1 MTRQD
6 RALAVAGGLVGGAA
20 VATAIW
26 LGRAQIVAGGITAA
40 YWWNALRGTKIL
52 ALNRAGVDHGTG
64 T

>member
-20 VATAIW
+20 VAMAIW
-26 LGRAQIVAGGITAA
+26 LGRAQIVAGGILVA
-40 YWWNALRGTKIL
+40 YWWNAVRGMKVV
-52 ALNRAGVDHGTG
+52 AQNRSGVDHGTG